1 MGLGS
6 GRLGPLAGA
15 VPTALTMSSQDDI
28 QFLAKLVH
36 KGQLNQEDAKK
47 LLPRLQG
54 GEELDG
60 LLVEVLNWDTREVE
74 RLRRTDAGEIPEIPG
89 YQILGKLG
97 TGGTAD
103 VWRAR
108 EKKTGK
114 TYALKVLKPAA
125 QAVSETLKGFIYEAK
140 LLRELSH
147 EGLVGCEGVAKYELV
162 SGSGRYAYFSK
173 LEYIDGSTLQEILDS
188 GSPFKESDA
197 LRIILQVAEVLKH
210 LASQQIVHRDVKP
223 GNVMFT
229 NDHCVKMIDLGFAA
243 EDGSKAS
250 AEGMAAGTKEYL
262 SPEQAL
268 GGASADE
275 RSDIYSLGVTL
286 FQLVLG
292 RLPFEESDDQDLLRA
307 HIMERLS
314 SPELKTQGFSPHLQY
329 FIQKMMTKKVEDRY
343 QGFEQLIEAV
353 KGQLAGF
360 ERLDFSKPSPKGP
373 VRRPRKR

>member
-1 MGLGS
+1 
-6 GRLGPLAGA
+6 
-15 VPTALTMSSQDDI
+15 MSSADDI

-36 KGQLNQEDAKK
+36 KGHLNQEDAKT
-47 LLPRLQG
+47 LLPRLQS
-54 GEELDG
+54 GESLD
-60 LLVEVLNWDTREVE
+60 LLLEEVLEWDTEEVE

-89 YQILGKLG
+89 YEILGNLG

-108 EKKTGK
+108 EKKTGR
-114 TYALKVLKPAA
+114 TFALKVLKPAS
-125 QAVSETLKGFIYEAK
+125 QAHNPTLKGFIDEAK

-147 EGLVGCEGVAKYELV
+147 EGLVNCEGVAKYELS

-173 LEYIDGSTLQEILDS
+173 LEHIDGFTLQEILDK
-188 GSPFKESDA
+188 GRPFKESDA
-197 LRIILQVAEVLKH
+197 LRIILQVAEVLKY

-229 NDHCVKMIDLGFAA
+229 SDHSVKLIDLGFAA
-243 EDGSKAS
+243 EDGSMAS
-250 AEGMAAGTKEYL
+250 AEGTAAGTKEYL
-262 SPEQAL
+262 SPEQAR
-268 GGASADE
+268 GGASVDE

-286 FQLVLG
+286 FQLVIG
-292 RLPFEESDDQDLLRA
+292 RLPFEQSDDQDLLRA
-307 HIMERLS
+307 HIMEKLS
-314 SPELKTQGFSPHLQY
+314 SPELKGQGFSPHLQY
-329 FIQKMMTKKVEDRY
+329 FIQKMMTKKIEDRY

-353 KGQLAGF
+353 KGQLEGY

>member
-1 MGLGS
+1 
-6 GRLGPLAGA
+6 
-15 VPTALTMSSQDDI
+15 MSTQDDI

-36 KGQLNQEDAKK
+36 NGHLKQEDAKS
-47 LLPRLQG
+47 LLPSLQS
-54 GEELDG
+54 GEGLDA
-60 LLVEVLNWDTREVE
+60 LLVQVLDWDSREVE
-74 RLRRTDAGEIPEIPG
+74 RLRRTNAGEIPEVPG
-89 YQILGKLG
+89 YQILGNLG

-103 VWRAR
+103 VWRAK

-114 TYALKVLKPAA
+114 TYALKVLKPTA
-125 QAVSETLKGFIYEAK
+125 QAIPSTLKGFIYEAK
-140 LLRELSH
+140 LLKELSH

-162 SGSGRYAYFSK
+162 SGAGKFAYFSK
-173 LEYIDGSTLQEILDS
+173 LELIEGSTLQEILDS

-197 LRIILQVAEVLKH
+197 LRIILQVAEVLRY
-210 LASQQIVHRDVKP
+210 LSSQQIVHRDVKP

-229 NDHCVKMIDLGFAA
+229 SDHSVKLIDLGFAA
-243 EDGSKAS
+243 EDGSQAS
-250 AEGMAAGTKEYL
+250 AEGVAAGTKEYL

-307 HIMERLS
+307 HIMDKLS

-329 FIQKMMTKKVEDRY
+329 FIQKMMTKKMEDRY
-343 QGFEQLIEAV
+343 QGFGELIEAV
-353 KGQLAGF
+353 KAQLTGF
-360 ERLDFSKPSPKGP
+360 ERLDYSKPSPKGP